1 MTEATKGERTRK
13 KLIDATAALLRR
25 QGYHATGLSDIVAES
40 GAPRGSLYFYFPGGK
55 DELARAALLASA
67 AEWRA
72 RLDAATAGAR
82 DLGEAIDATV
92 ALLADDLEASG
103 WDNGCPVA
111 AVALEST
118 SELVRRT
125 VEEHFESWLSVLAER
140 LSALGV
146 APAPARQLATVALSA
161 FEGALLLARVTRS
174 RAPLVA
180 VGQALRAM
188 IATVT
193 PPAAAPKAPAA
204 SRSAPAR
211 RSARRRR
218 RPAPGSWPRAA
229 RRRTRRSA
237 GRRTDRRTGRP
248 RRPWSRALRRRGP

>member
-1 MTEATKGERTRK
+1 MTVESTKGERTRRR
-13 KLIDATAALLRR
+13 LVEATAALLRR

-67 AEWRA
+67 AEWRT
-72 RLDAATAGAR
+72 RIDAATAGAR
-82 DLGEAIDATV
+82 DLGEAIDATA
-92 ALLADDLEASG
+92 ALLGDELEASG

-125 VEEHFESWLSVLAER
+125 IEEHFASWLDTIAGRMV
-140 LSALGV
+140 ALGV
-146 APAPARQLATVALSA
+146 AAATARQLATLAVSA

-188 IATVT
+188 IA
-193 PPAAAPKAPAA
+193 AA
-204 SRSAPAR
+204 SPPS
-211 RSARRRR
+211 
-218 RPAPGSWPRAA
+218 PAPGVPAPAPAPDASGATRSGAAARPEAAARPASPRPRRPRAA
-229 RRRTRRSA
+229 PGSSPRAASRRTRR
-237 GRRTDRRTGRP
+237 
-248 RRPWSRALRRRGP
+248 

>member
-1 MTEATKGERTRK
+1 MTDERVESTKGERTRR
-13 KLIDATAALLRR
+13 KLVDATAALLRR

-55 DELARAALLASA
+55 DELARAALLAST

-72 RLDAATAGAR
+72 RIDAATAGAR

-118 SELVRRT
+118 SELVRHT
-125 VEEHFESWLSVLAER
+125 VEEHFASWLDTVAGR
-140 LSALGV
+140 LVALGV
-146 APAPARQLATVALSA
+146 AAAPARQLATVAVSA

-180 VGQALRAM
+180 VGAALRAM
-188 IATVT
+188 IAAATPPALA
-193 PPAAAPKAPAA
+193 PPAAAPDASGA
-204 SRSAPAR
+204 SRSAAGARPPAAPPPAR
-211 RSARRRR
+211 R
-218 RPAPGSWPRAA
+218 RPRAAPGSSPRAA
-229 RRRTRRSA
+229 SRRTRR
-237 GRRTDRRTGRP
+237 
-248 RRPWSRALRRRGP
+248 

>member
-1 MTEATKGERTRK
+1 MTVEETKGERTRR
-13 KLIDATAALLRR
+13 KLVDATAALLRR

-55 DELARAALLASA
+55 DELARAALLAST

-72 RLDAATAGAR
+72 RIDAATAGAR

-118 SELVRRT
+118 SELVRHT
-125 VEEHFESWLSVLAER
+125 VEEHFASWLDTVAGRLA
-140 LSALGV
+140 ALGV
-146 APAPARQLATVALSA
+146 APAPARQLATVAVSA

-180 VGQALRAM
+180 VGASLRAM
-188 IATVT
+188 IAAAT
-193 PPAAAPKAPAA
+193 PAPDLPGATRSAAAARPAA
-204 SRSAPAR
+204 
-211 RSARRRR
+211 
-218 RPAPGSWPRAA
+218 AA
-229 RRRTRRSA
+229 RRRPGAAPGSSPRAASRRTRR
-237 GRRTDRRTGRP
+237 
-248 RRPWSRALRRRGP
+248 

>member
-1 MTEATKGERTRK
+1 MTVEETKGERTRR
-13 KLIDATAALLRR
+13 KLVDATAALLRR

-55 DELARAALLASA
+55 DELARAALLASS

-72 RLDAATAGAR
+72 RIDAATSGAR

-92 ALLADDLEASG
+92 ALLGDELEASG

-125 VEEHFESWLSVLAER
+125 IEEHFASWLDVIAGR
-140 LSALGV
+140 MVALGV
-146 APAPARQLATVALSA
+146 APAPARQLATVAVSA

-180 VGQALRAM
+180 VGAALRAM
-188 IATVT
+188 IAAAT
-193 PPAAAPKAPAA
+193 PPADPAPPAPAPDSSGA
-204 SRSAPAR
+204 TRSAA
-211 RSARRRR
+211 AA
-218 RPAPGSWPRAA
+218 RPAAAA
-229 RRRTRRSA
+229 RRRPGAAPGSSPRAASRRTRR
-237 GRRTDRRTGRP
+237 
-248 RRPWSRALRRRGP
+248 